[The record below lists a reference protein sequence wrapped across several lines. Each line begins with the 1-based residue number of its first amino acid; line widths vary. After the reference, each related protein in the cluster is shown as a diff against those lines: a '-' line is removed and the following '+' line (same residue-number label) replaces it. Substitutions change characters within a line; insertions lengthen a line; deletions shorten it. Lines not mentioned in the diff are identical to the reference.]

1 MSISSANLDDVLDSL
16 VSSTTPYLVVEG
28 GNSRSIRPIPTF
40 VDSVTHLVRLW
51 EAPSSEI
58 RRRICQRLFS
68 DSVKSPSRTI
78 VDNITEWLDYR
89 VEESRHDNVTFS
101 LVLLLR
107 VSSTAL
113 GDCFS
118 ESPDINLVQSTL
130 ILLNRLGENIL
141 LLSVRL
147 GTPNG
152 VNAAFR
158 FCSIAFCLSN
168 FCNSYDERLDEEYGI
183 LIRLLILI
191 PMRFPSKVV
200 INESHCAFQIFR
212 ERNQRFASEAY
223 RRSIDYIHLSVS
235 CDVLKFLFTV
245 ARDSAVSANQNTI
258 HGRNESLASKK
269 YPFNVLINPLS
280 VIVDA
285 LCGLCNDQIDRTFTR
300 HLATFDQGLC
310 SINNI
315 MVMGKVDVSIQAR
328 SIIKICKAAFVEAQT
343 LANTIDT
350 INNKTTF
357 MSDILPLF
365 GTSLRVLSLLC
376 EDDHVGL
383 SCSQAIIF
391 DFNVLGLIQ
400 TMLDKTFVTITCF
413 SIVSLPTADIFTKHL
428 LNLFTA
434 LCMSGIFVVDDKCVS
449 VLNEILALLI
459 TALKNSQKLQKET
472 YEPLPS
478 FLYTLL
484 GGFISKLIF
493 ASTMNPIFS
502 SIKARALEL
511 GAILEELF
519 EEPD

>member
-1 MSISSANLDDVLDSL
+1 VAN
-16 VSSTTPYLVVEG
+16 
-28 GNSRSIRPIPTF
+28 IF
-40 VDSVTHLVRLW
+40 
-51 EAPSSEI
+51 
-58 RRRICQRLFS
+58 
-68 DSVKSPSRTI
+68 
-78 VDNITEWLDYR
+78 EWLDFR
-89 VEESRHDNVTFS
+89 MDESRHDNVTFS

-113 GDCFS
+113 GDCLS
-118 ESPDINLVQSTL
+118 ESPNIDLVQNTL
-130 ILLNRLGENIL
+130 ILLNRLGENVL
-141 LLSVRL
+141 SLSVRL

-152 VNAAFR
+152 INAAFR
-158 FCSIAFCLSN
+158 FCSIAFCLSKL
-168 FCNSYDERLDEEYGI
+168 CNSYGERLDEDFGA

-191 PMRFPSKVV
+191 PMRFPSKAV
-200 INESHCAFQIFR
+200 INESHCVFQIFR
-212 ERNQRFASEAY
+212 ERNQRFASEAF
-223 RRSIDYIHLSVS
+223 RRSIDHVHLSVS

-245 ARDSAVSANQNTI
+245 ARDSAVSANQNAI
-258 HGRNESLASKK
+258 HGRNKSLASTK
-269 YPFNVLINPLS
+269 YPFNELTNNPLS
-280 VIVDA
+280 VIVDS
-285 LCGLCNDQIDRTFTR
+285 LCSLCNDQIDRTYTR

-315 MVMGKVDVSIQAR
+315 MVIGKVDVSIQAR
-328 SIIKICKAAFVEAQT
+328 SIIKICRSAFVEAQT
-343 LANTIDT
+343 LANAIDT
-350 INNKTTF
+350 IKSKTTF

-383 SCSQAIIF
+383 SCSQALIF

-400 TMLDKTFVTITCF
+400 IMLDKTFVAITCF

-434 LCMSGIFVVDDKCVS
+434 LCMSGICVVENVS
-449 VLNEILALLI
+449 VLNEILALLV

-472 YEPLPS
+472 CEPLPG

-484 GGFISKLIF
+484 GGVISKLVF

-502 SIKARALEL
+502 SIKTRALEL